1 MTQNTRRALVWLS
14 LGLAA
19 VALLAWSFWPQAVP
33 VEVASVTRGPLR
45 IEVTDEGRTRVR
57 EIFQVSAP
65 VAGRLLRVEA
75 HAGDAVAGGKTVVAY
90 LMPTAPNFLDIRT
103 RAQAEAAVKSA
114 GAARDLAAAT
124 LRRAKAELAFAGS
137 DLQRAKTLSG
147 PGIISRADFERAE
160 LAYNAAITQIATAN
174 AALQAKEF
182 DLQTAKA
189 LLIDPADATAAQR
202 RQASI
207 ALTAP
212 VSGKILRV
220 LHENEATIAAGAPI
234 LEVGDP
240 QNIEIVVPLISEEAV
255 KVREGAHALIAEWG
269 GAASLNARVRRVE
282 PSGFTKVSALGV
294 EEQRVNVLL
303 DFTDP
308 PEKRAA
314 IADGFRVLAH
324 IIVWEA
330 ADALRVPASAMFR
343 NGPGWAVFAVRQGRA
358 VLTPVTVGRTND
370 EYGELIQGLRPDE
383 AVVIHPSD
391 RVRDGVRVSD

>member
-1 MTQNTRRALVWLS
+1 MNQTTRRALVWLS
-14 LGLAA
+14 LGLVAA
-19 VALLAWSFWPQAVP
+19 ALLAWSFWPQAVP

-65 VAGRLLRVEA
+65 VAGRLLRVEE
-75 HAGDAVAGGKTVVAY
+75 HAGDTVVGGKTVVAD

-103 RAQAEAAVKSA
+103 RAQGEAAVKSA
-114 GAARDLAAAT
+114 GAARDLAAAALT
-124 LRRAKAELAFAGS
+124 RAKAELAFAAS
-137 DLQRAKTLSG
+137 DFQRAKTLSG

-160 LAYNAAITQIATAN
+160 LGYNAAVTQLATAN

-234 LEVGDP
+234 LEIGDP
-240 QNIEIVVPLISEEAV
+240 QNLEIVVPLISEEAV
-255 KVREGAHALIAEWG
+255 KVREGARALIAEWG
-269 GAASLNARVRRVE
+269 GARFPGRPGPPRRAVGIYESLRAGRRGTARQC
-282 PSGFTKVSALGV
+282 PSGFHRSSRETRRHRRRVSRHRAHYRVGEAGCPAGAGVRHVPQRHRLGGV
-294 EEQRVNVLL
+294 RGS
-303 DFTDP
+303 P
-308 PEKRAA
+308 
-314 IADGFRVLAH
+314 
-324 IIVWEA
+324 
-330 ADALRVPASAMFR
+330 
-343 NGPGWAVFAVRQGRA
+343 GPG
-358 VLTPVTVGRTND
+358 
-370 EYGELIQGLRPDE
+370 RPHAHHGGKDQ
-383 AVVIHPSD
+383 
-391 RVRDGVRVSD
+391 